1 MNPKKYIKSPFV
13 LAVLDYFKANPDEEL
28 LNDDV
33 EAKFGKPLKRSI
45 YEELRPAVKDGL
57 LKTRKE
63 KYSLVYSIGD
73 ESLLDALLATDDADT
88 RTLPLPLPERDPQ
101 GLSQHAPG
109 AKLDAG
115 KTLPALVLLD
125 FAHALNAVA
134 EVGTAGAIKYS
145 ESGWL
150 QVKDGEKR
158 YENAMMRHFLKK
170 GMGESVDLDSGQ
182 LHQAH
187 LAWNALATLELMLRR
202 PASHASII
210 TPAARE
216 RMDSAQ

>member
-13 LAVLDYFKANPDEEL
+13 LAVMDYFKANPDEEL

-63 KYSLVYSIGD
+63 GFSLVYSLGD
-73 ESLLDALLATDDADT
+73 SKPATLATDDADT

-109 AKLDAG
+109 A
-115 KTLPALVLLD
+115 
-125 FAHALNAVA
+125 
-134 EVGTAGAIKYS
+134 
-145 ESGWL
+145 
-150 QVKDGEKR
+150 
-158 YENAMMRHFLKK
+158 
-170 GMGESVDLDSGQ
+170 
-182 LHQAH
+182 
-187 LAWNALATLELMLRR
+187 TLELMLRR
-202 PASHASII
+202 PAGHTSII
-210 TPAARE
+210 TPTVRE
-216 RMDSAQ
+216 RMESAQ